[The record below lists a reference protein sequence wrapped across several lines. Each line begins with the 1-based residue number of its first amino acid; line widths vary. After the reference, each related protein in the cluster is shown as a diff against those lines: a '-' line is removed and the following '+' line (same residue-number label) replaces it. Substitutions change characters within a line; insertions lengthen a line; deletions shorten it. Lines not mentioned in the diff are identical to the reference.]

1 MKKLRKETMTE
12 TGPTLLVVD
21 DVAANIDILFGA
33 LSEDYTV
40 RVATDG
46 AAALNSVK
54 KAPPD
59 LILLDI
65 MMPGMDGLEVCR
77 RLKDDPTSRAIPI
90 IFLTA
95 LNDDADEARGLEL
108 GAVDYIT
115 KPFNPAIVRARVR
128 NHLELKKHRD
138 HLEEL
143 VKQRTAD
150 LERTQEATIAGMALL
165 AEYRD
170 PETGG
175 HIQRTKHYVRSLAEA
190 LSEEYPDELTPA
202 NIYLLYQSSPL
213 HDIGKVAIHDSVLLK
228 HEELTPEEFA
238 EMKLHTLIGSEVI
251 RKLEVFV
258 GANSFLHLAREIAEF
273 HHERWD
279 GSGYPH
285 GLKGEAIPLSA
296 RLMAIA
302 DIYDALIS
310 QRTYKPPYSHK
321 RAFDIIT
328 NGDGRIQ
335 PGHFSPV
342 ILKAFRAVH
351 QEWAQIATRF
361 SDQSP

>member
-1 MKKLRKETMTE
+1 MIETR
-12 TGPTLLVVD
+12 PTLLVVD
-21 DVAANIDILFGA
+21 DAAANIDILLEAVG
-33 LSEDYTV
+33 EDYTV

-46 AAALNSVK
+46 AAALGSVK
-54 KAPPD
+54 KSLPD
-59 LILLDI
+59 LILLDV
-65 MMPGMDGLEVCR
+65 MMPGVDGLEVCR
-77 RLKDDPTSRAIPI
+77 RLKDDPTSRDIPI

-95 LNDDADEARGLEL
+95 LNEDADEARGLEL

-115 KPFNPAIVRARVR
+115 KPFNPAIVKARVR

-143 VKQRTAD
+143 VKQRTTD

-190 LSEEYPDELTPA
+190 LSVEYPHELTPV
-202 NIYLLYQSSPL
+202 NIDLLYQSSPL

-228 HEELTPEEFA
+228 PGELTPEEFA
-238 EMKLHTLIGSEVI
+238 EIRLHTIIGSEVI
-251 RKLEVFV
+251 RKVEAFV
-258 GANSFLHLAREIAEF
+258 GASSFLRLAREITEF

-285 GLKGEAIPLSA
+285 ELKGEAIPLSA

-310 QRTYKPPYSHK
+310 QRPYKPPYSHK

-328 NGDGRIQ
+328 NGDVRTQ

-342 ILKAFRAVH
+342 VLKAFRAVH
-351 QEWAQIATRF
+351 SEWTHIAARF
-361 SDQSP
+361 SV

>member
-1 MKKLRKETMTE
+1 MTK
-12 TGPTLLVVD
+12 TRPILLVVD
-21 DVAANIDILFGA
+21 DVAANIDILLETLGG
-33 LSEDYTV
+33 DYTV

-54 KAPPD
+54 KVLPD

-77 RLKDDPTSRAIPI
+77 HLKDNPETQGIPI

-95 LNDDADEARGLEL
+95 LGDASDEARGLTL

-128 NHLELKKHRD
+128 NHLELKTHRN
-138 HLEEL
+138 HLEDL
-143 VKQRTAD
+143 VKKRTFE
-150 LERTQEATIAGMALL
+150 LERTQEAVIASMALL

-190 LSEEYPDELTPA
+190 LSAQYPQELFPV
-202 NIYLLYQSSPL
+202 NIDLLYQSTPL
-213 HDIGKVAIHDSVLLK
+213 HDIGKIAISDSILLK
-228 HEELTPEEFA
+228 PGELKPEEFA
-238 EMKLHTLIGSEVI
+238 EMKLHTVIGSDII
-251 RKLEVFV
+251 RKAEAFV
-258 GANSFLHLAREIAEF
+258 GTSNFLCLAREIAEF

-296 RLMAIA
+296 QLMALA

-310 QRTYKPPYSHK
+310 QRAYKFPYSHEM
-321 RAFDIIT
+321 AFDIIT
-328 NGDGRIQ
+328 NGDGRTQ

-342 ILKAFRAVH
+342 ILKTFKAVH
-351 QEWAQIATRF
+351 PKWTHIATRF
-361 SDQSP
+361 SD